1 MVAIEFNTWNTI
13 IKMLMDR
20 LPLILPQYNVNV
32 SRPIDILPAYPRD
45 LTKANKPSII
55 VRKAGTSSDKLSMDN
70 FIGQYFDSDTNTLSD
85 VKGVSYDITSQ
96 IDVFSDSNIQSSLL
110 MSIITEEIFNQILLS
125 DDSRG
130 KFPLYDFTADY
141 NNPTVMGT
149 VTMLGMSD
157 ITGML
162 ASNRNNDYITI
173 IRNRFNVVQTVV
185 PSQELIDLSKW
196 IKQKQTI
203 NIKGGV

>member
-1 MVAIEFNTWNTI
+1 
-13 IKMLMDR
+13 
-20 LPLILPQYNVNV
+20 
-32 SRPIDILPAYPRD
+32 
-45 LTKANKPSII
+45 
-55 VRKAGTSSDKLSMDN
+55 MDN